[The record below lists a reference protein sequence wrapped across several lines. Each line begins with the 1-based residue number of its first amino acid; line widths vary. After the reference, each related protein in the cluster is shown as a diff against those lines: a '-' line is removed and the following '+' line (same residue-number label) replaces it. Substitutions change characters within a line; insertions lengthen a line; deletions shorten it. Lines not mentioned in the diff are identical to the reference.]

1 MFHTLNT
8 WAGNA
13 FAQRATL
20 WLNHVLSAEPSA
32 MQRLRPHAGR
42 CVQLQLENWPTL
54 LPAPP
59 ALTFRV
65 TPAGLIEW
73 CGSEPNPDRVE
84 PVMRV
89 TLDAANPAGAMV
101 NALGGTRPK
110 IAIAGDAAFASDLN
124 WLIDNLRWDVQDDLA
139 RVVGPA
145 PAQAITR
152 VAGGVAGA
160 VRDAARFLGGQRAGG
175 AQDQPAPP
183 VPPPR

>member
-13 FAQRATL
+13 FAERATL
-20 WLNHVLSAEPSA
+20 WVNHVLGAEPSA

-42 CVQLQLENWPTL
+42 CVQLQLENWPAL
-54 LPAPP
+54 LPALP

-73 CGSEPNPDRVE
+73 CGSDPNPELVE
-84 PVMRV
+84 PLMRV
-89 TLDAANPAGAMV
+89 TLAAANPAGVMAH
-101 NALGGTRPK
+101 ALAGTRPK
-110 IAIAGDAAFASDLN
+110 IEISGDAAFASDLN

-145 PAQAITR
+145 PAQAIAR
-152 VAGGVAGA
+152 VAGGMAGA
-160 VRDAARFLGGQRAGG
+160 VRDAARFIGELGGARDRQAP
-175 AQDQPAPP
+175 PAPP
-183 VPPPR
+183 PR